1 MILVEEPI
9 IDLVF
14 LENGELL
21 MCSQSNESSEDTFIF
36 QKLDSN
42 ANTLWEVAINN
53 LYKISR
59 IQLIDSRILVLANRP
74 YYEGVSPGVILEI
87 EKESG
92 LVIENMTFPDSS
104 IYLTDCVGLPDGS
117 ILVFNSSSTIYKLE
131 SDFSIT
137 PFASLPEIVTGAAG
151 ASLMGDGNLEICG
164 IATEFMAK
172 VWMTNTG
179 EVLGVDEYGICLGS
193 DYVQTSA
200 STAVWTINPWDLR
213 TPFASENI
221 LFWRDIET
229 YPGSNILSIGID
241 ENYSYTVN
249 EMGQLLV
256 AINQFQ
262 NEINIRCYEHT
273 GTLAWE
279 STIEVPLGNFSDWA
293 LTSIVQRSGGYV
305 LAGYYYLFGEDKVW
319 SLILL
324 DDEGSSIEDVIPELN
339 FELSVSPNPILSNGS
354 ISCIASLPGELFVSI
369 FDFQG
374 RMVKSYMATYESG
387 NLSLPV
393 GTLPIGPYTVNAEF
407 TSFQGIHTFQSLK
420 FIQL

>member
-9 IDLVF
+9 VDLVS
-14 LENGELL
+14 LGNGELL
-21 MCSQSNESSEDTFIF
+21 MCSQSDELPEDTFVF

-53 LYKISR
+53 LYDISR
-59 IQLIDSRILVLANRP
+59 IQLIDSRILVLARRP
-74 YYEGVSPGVILEI
+74 IYEGVSPGVILEI

-104 IYLTDCVGLPDGS
+104 IYLEDCVGLPDSS
-117 ILVFNSSSTIYKLE
+117 ILVFNSSNTIYKLE

-137 PFASLPEIVTGAAG
+137 PFATLPQIVTGAAG
-151 ASLMGDGNLEICG
+151 ASRMGDGNLEICG
-164 IATEFMAK
+164 VSTEFMAK

-193 DYVQTSA
+193 DYVQTSV
-200 STAVWTINPWDLR
+200 STAVWTIAPWDLR
-213 TPFASENI
+213 NPFASGNI

-229 YPGSNILSIGID
+229 YPGSNILCLGID

-256 AINQFQ
+256 AINQSQ

-273 GTLAWE
+273 GALAWE
-279 STIEVPLGNFSDWA
+279 STIEVPLGNFSEWA
-293 LTSIVQRSGGYV
+293 LTSIVQLSDGYV
-305 LAGYYYLFGEDKVW
+305 LAGYYYLFGEDNVW

-324 DDEGSSIEDVIPELN
+324 DDEGSLIEDVTPGLN
-339 FELSVSPNPILSNGS
+339 FELSVFPNPVITSGS
-354 ISCIASLPGELFVSI
+354 IFCTVSLPGELTVCI
-369 FDFQG
+369 FDIQG
-374 RMVKSYMATYESG
+374 RMVASFPATNETGTLCFSIE
-387 NLSLPV
+387 SLPT
-393 GTLPIGPYTVNAEF
+393 GAYTVTADF
-407 TSFQGIHTFQSLK
+407 TSFQGIQTTRSTK
-420 FIQL
+420 FIRL